1 LSIEIPP
8 HLFNLYQYISNV
20 NIEPVQ
26 VDKRLKKY
34 SYKKFH
40 LALGDILKE
49 KNVKLRGLAAR
60 TNLNYTY
67 FSKLKNR
74 KNSPPIKTIKIIASG
89 LAIDPDYFLEYRIQ
103 RIIDFLE
110 DNPEY
115 VDDIVSY
122 LEDLKEK
129 SRLHVAD
136 PGESFNDND

>member
-1 LSIEIPP
+1 LE
-8 HLFNLYQYISNV
+8 HK
-20 NIEPVQ
+20 Q
-26 VDKRLKKY
+26 VYKSLKKY

-40 LALGDILKE
+40 LALSEILEE

-74 KNSPPIKTIKIIASG
+74 EKSPPIKTIKIIAYG
-89 LAIDPDYFLEYRIQ
+89 LGIDPDYFLEYRIQ
-103 RIIDFLE
+103 RIVDFLE

-122 LEDLKEK
+122 LEGLKK
-129 SRLHVAD
+129 KIRLRVAD
-136 PGESFNDND
+136 PGETFNSED

>member
-1 LSIEIPP
+1 M
-8 HLFNLYQYISNV
+8 
-20 NIEPVQ
+20 Q
-26 VDKRLKKY
+26 VDKPLKKY

-74 KNSPPIKTIKIIASG
+74 KKSPPIKTIKIIASG

-103 RIIDFLE
+103 KIIDFLD

-122 LEDLKEK
+122 LEDLQKK
-129 SRLHVAD
+129 SGLRVAD
-136 PGESFNDND
+136 PGESFNDSD